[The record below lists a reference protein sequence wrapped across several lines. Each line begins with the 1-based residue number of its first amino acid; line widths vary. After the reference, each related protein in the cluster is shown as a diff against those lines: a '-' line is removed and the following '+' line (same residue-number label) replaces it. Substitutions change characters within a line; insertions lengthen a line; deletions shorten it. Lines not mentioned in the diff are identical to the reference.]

1 MKVTRKS
8 LLALIMG
15 AIASFS
21 LAIGGLTYP
30 PTKTATAFGG
40 PNFTLMHGWDDF
52 KSTYQATGGI
62 IGSINNANTI
72 GVIFSYDTNLPQVT
86 EDVVVVGDVG
96 VHTLNVA
103 GVTDATFIK
112 ASFSHNELN
121 ETNVSKIVF
130 DGAYNYVFSNCS
142 FTDVILE
149 FNGAESV
156 SFSACQF
163 NANKLTGQSFIT
175 FNDCKN
181 VEIVSS
187 LFADNT
193 PAETYDAIGITVD
206 GDVDSAVS
214 SFRVESNTITCLRGF
229 INLNSNDFS
238 SANYSVASNVVN
250 VQSNNNPEYFI
261 EILTST
267 LPSNYLTEE
276 YYVEYGGAEN
286 LLGSSTLVFSPN
298 MAVAH
303 TASDIPQFFFNLQ
316 DAIEYMGAEEIYLAK
331 DIVLSEMITIP
342 QGVNKVINLAGH
354 HITVTEST
362 GDSIYAF
369 DNYGTLK
376 LCDPTGNGGSITAR
390 GIYNHGTLIV
400 EDIWITACDTN
411 GGAAI
416 NNRGNLTV
424 NDARITTNVGLAT
437 GIWNQAVG
445 EYVPGNVTI
454 IDTIIEGSSN
464 GNTFAVRH
472 DVGNLVIDGS
482 ETSITG
488 THGGLA
494 VAGGTV
500 TINAGSICRTGITGQ
515 SGHALYAVGG
525 SVTVNDGYFRANDY
539 SSSCIYVSGAT
550 VKIYNAIF
558 TGGTLGDL
566 YVNEGAVEV
575 GEMMVSIID
584 VNAQALLANKF
595 YADINDALEEVQ
607 DGQTVKLLKNLTVN
621 SGENAL
627 NVTRAGTYTID
638 LNNKTITA
646 NTTESVIK
654 VIPLTYSNITIE
666 NGTINAGA
674 NTKNA
679 LLVSVSTNTV
689 NANRLTLTGKNASGF
704 VVEVKDYAKL
714 NLTDSKIVS
723 NGAMG
728 GVLATESTLVQISS
742 CEIEQKNST
751 LDTSACLTTQ
761 HNGTIDSMNG
771 TYLSDKVGAYVAGT
785 GGTINLNIDEIN
797 AVDAIKVVN
806 DGTTIAKS
814 KATVNSGTY
823 NGLISASGTNAEI
836 IIYNGT
842 FNVKPDDAYIAEG
855 LATYEDT
862 TNNVYLIATYEEVFN
877 MTVREPAIADWNAY
891 ADDYA
896 TRTGYSARAISHMG
910 YVKTSTE
917 NNMRLANDKAQLD
930 ACIQEGKARLDEI
943 LLENEELA
951 KRQTAKD
958 EISAYALEKG
968 FDLARLTGQNTSWL
982 DMAVTDKD
990 INDAKTAI
998 LAEIDAILHKD
1009 EMESKYGFLFK
1020 VALFCGGAIII
1031 SGVLTT
1037 LARKGKKQN

>member
-8 LLALIMG
+8 LLALIIG
-15 AIASFS
+15 AVASFS
-21 LAIGGLTYP
+21 LAIGGLTYAP
-30 PTKTATAFGG
+30 AKTATAFDG
-40 PNFTLMHGWDDF
+40 PGFVLISGWDEF
-52 KSTYQATGGI
+52 KLTYKSAGGI
-62 IGSINNANTI
+62 IGSINNANST
-72 GVIFSYDTNLPQVT
+72 GVIFNYDTSLPNST
-86 EDVVVVGDVG
+86 EDVVIDGDVG
-96 VHTLNVA
+96 VHSLNVED
-103 GVTDATFIK
+103 VTDATLMRV
-112 ASFSHNELN
+112 SFSHS
-121 ETNVSKIVF
+121 ETNSTNLAKIVF
-130 DGAYNYVFSNCS
+130 EGEYNYEFTNCT
-142 FTDVILE
+142 FDDVIVE
-149 FNGAESV
+149 FNGANSV
-156 SFSACQF
+156 SFSNCNF
-163 NANKLTGQSFIT
+163 NANKLRGQSFINL
-175 FNDCKN
+175 NDCKN
-181 VEIVSS
+181 VEI
-187 LFADNT
+187 LACTFIDAT
-193 PAETYDAIGITVD
+193 PAETFDATGITVGGEED
-206 GDVDSAVS
+206 TAVS
-214 SFRVESNTITCLRGF
+214 TFKVEGNVITSLKGF

-238 SANYSVASNVVN
+238 SATYSVAGNQVN

-261 EILTST
+261 EILTPT
-267 LPSNYLTEE
+267 LPSTYLTEE
-276 YYVEYGGAEN
+276 YYLEEGGAQN
-286 LLGSSTLVFSPN
+286 ILGSDTLVFSPN

-303 TASDIPQFFFNLQ
+303 TASEIPQFFFNLQ
-316 DAIEYMGAEEIYLAK
+316 DAIDYNGTEDIYLAK
-331 DIVLSEMITIP
+331 DIVLSEMIVVPQSKNKTI
-342 QGVNKVINLAGH
+342 VLSGH
-354 HITVTEST
+354 HVTVAEST
-362 GDSIYAF
+362 GNSIYAF

-390 GIYNHGTLIV
+390 GIYNHGNLTV
-400 EDIWITACDTN
+400 EDISIYACDTN
-411 GGAAI
+411 GGAGI

-445 EYVPGNVTI
+445 EYVPDNVTI
-454 IDTIIEGSSN
+454 TDTIIECLSN
-464 GNTFAVRH
+464 VNTFAVRH
-472 DVGNLVIDGS
+472 DIGNLVINGS
-482 ETSITG
+482 ENYITG

-494 VAGGTV
+494 VLGGTV

-525 SVTVNDGYFRANDY
+525 SVTVYDGYFRANDY
-539 SSSCIYVSGAT
+539 SSSCVYVSGAT

-575 GEMMVSIID
+575 GEMMVNIID
-584 VNAQALLANKF
+584 VNAQALLGNKF
-595 YADINDALEEVQ
+595 YADINDALEDVQ

-646 NTTESVIK
+646 NVTESVIK

-689 NANRLTLTGKNASGF
+689 NANSLTLTGKNASGF

-714 NLTDSKIVS
+714 NLSDSKIVS

-728 GVLATESTLVQISS
+728 GVLATESTVVQIRS

-751 LDTSACLTTQ
+751 LDTSACLSAQ
-761 HNGTIDSMNG
+761 YNGTIDSFNN

-814 KATVNSGTY
+814 KATVSGNTF

-877 MTVREPAIADWNAY
+877 MTVREPAIADWTAY
-891 ADDYA
+891 ADAYA

-910 YVKTSTE
+910 YVKISTE

-930 ACIQEGKARLDEI
+930 ACIQEGKASLDEI
-943 LLENEELA
+943 LLESEELA

-958 EISAYALEKG
+958 EITAYALEKD

-982 DMAVTDKD
+982 DMAVTEKEID
-990 INDAKTAI
+990 NAKTAV
-998 LAEIDAILHKD
+998 LAEIDEIIHND
-1009 EMESKYGFLFK
+1009 ELDAKYGFLFK